1 MLVHLIIRIINVL
14 MLISPRH
21 YLAALLSSRVVAVRP
36 SFKFSIKK
44 TPIVIKKNT
53 KQRNK
58 YIQRNFKQHLIV
70 VLFCFIKIKAN

>member
-44 TPIVIKKNT
+44 TPIVIKKTQNREINIY
-53 KQRNK
+53 KEISNN
-58 YIQRNFKQHLIV
+58 I
-70 VLFCFIKIKAN
+70 